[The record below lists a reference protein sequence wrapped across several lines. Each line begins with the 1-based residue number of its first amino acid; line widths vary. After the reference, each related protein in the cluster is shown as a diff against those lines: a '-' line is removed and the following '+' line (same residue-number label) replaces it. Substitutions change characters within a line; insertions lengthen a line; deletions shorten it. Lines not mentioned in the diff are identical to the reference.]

1 MSKELTIIE
10 DKNKGGRPP
19 IIFTPEDITDVE
31 KLAGY
36 LTCEQIADYFGI
48 SHTAFQDVRARQE
61 EVLLAYKKGRA
72 KKIYRYVKQLE
83 DKAMGI
89 NLVGDTTAIIF
100 YLKTQGG
107 ASWKQ
112 NKVEEEIKDN
122 KLEITVSIAENQNKE
137 NLARFKEMCNQ
148 DTREKEAKLKELK

>member
-1 MSKELTIIE
+1 MSEDLTIVE
-10 DKNKGGRPP
+10 EKNKGGRPL
-19 IIFTPEDITDVE
+19 IVFTPEDITEVE

-48 SHTAFQDVRARQE
+48 SHTAFQDIRGRQE

-72 KKIYRYVKQLE
+72 RKIYRYSKQLE
-83 DKAMGI
+83 DRAMGN

-107 ASWKQ
+107 NSWKQ
-112 NKVEEEIKDN
+112 NKVEEITETP
-122 KLEITVSIAENQNKE
+122 KLEITVSIKE
-137 NLARFKEMCNQ
+137 NENIGTEERIRKEFEEDYIN
-148 DTREKEAKLKELK
+148 EN